1 MNLWLYTDCARR
13 VLSASSKRMDGNTG
27 WEQAEVTDGF
37 NIDALYDSHGAA
49 LYGLID
55 GRMVERSEDE
65 RRADWP
71 PEPMPELPIDLQ
83 QLRADVDFISMM
95 TGVEL

>member
-1 MNLWLYTDCARR
+1 MDMWLYIDPAGR
-13 VLSASSKRMDGNTG
+13 VLGANPNGMTGNTG
-27 WEQAEVTDGF
+27 WECAEVPEEF
-37 NIDALYDSHGAA
+37 NVDTLFDSHGAA
-49 LYGLID
+49 LYELMD
-55 GRMVERSEDE
+55 GQLVERSEDA

-71 PEPMPELPIDLQ
+71 PEPMPELPVDLQ